1 VSELRMRRDPPCRQ
15 SAGWLRCAARRGR
28 VMKCDDQTKRL
39 VKRDQMGDML
49 NMTIEACSCALASF
63 SLDDTFAD
71 AK

>member
-1 VSELRMRRDPPCRQ
+1 
-15 SAGWLRCAARRGR
+15 
-28 VMKCDDQTKRL
+28 MKCDDQTKRL